1 MQNPTK
7 TQKYDTIQ
15 EQNINGFRAEI
26 TCNNSRDCNILCKQ
40 MNHNYWRITKNIV
53 QTSTYNSVVLCS
65 FERKTFKKFCLKA
78 LP

>member
-26 TCNNSRDCNILCKQ
+26 TCNNSRDCNIQGVQDHFLSKE
-40 MNHNYWRITKNIV
+40 MLISLSILKLHKN
-53 QTSTYNSVVLCS
+53 
-65 FERKTFKKFCLKA
+65 
-78 LP
+78 P